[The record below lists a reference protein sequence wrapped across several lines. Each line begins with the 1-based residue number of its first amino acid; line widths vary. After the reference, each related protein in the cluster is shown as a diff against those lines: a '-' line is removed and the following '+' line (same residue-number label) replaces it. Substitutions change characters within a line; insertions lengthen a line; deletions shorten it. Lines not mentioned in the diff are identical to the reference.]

1 MKKLIGILSLI
12 AILFVGINA
21 QEAVKKTL
29 PQEPAEATKKTLT
42 PEASKPVAQPQKT
55 AQTQKAQQFK
65 ADVTGQVISL
75 TKLAMG
81 ADPIVTKSEAEEMV
95 KKGQPLALKSSDQ
108 IYLVY
113 NTKNA
118 FDGKSLA
125 KFAEVK
131 NLGIAG
137 EIRYINGFAVIFAK
151 QMQPVE

>member
-1 MKKLIGILSLI
+1 MKKIFGLLSLF
-12 AILFVGINA
+12 AFLFVAVNA

-29 PQEPAEATKKTLT
+29 PQEPAEATKKTLSQ
-42 PEASKPVAQPQKT
+42 ESAKPIAQPQKAAKT
-55 AQTQKAQQFK
+55 QQFK

-75 TKLAMG
+75 TKLAMD
-81 ADPIVTKSEAEEMV
+81 ADPIVSKAEADEMV
-95 KKGQPLALKSSDQ
+95 KKNQPLALKSADQ

-118 FDGKSLA
+118 FDGRSLA
-125 KFAEVK
+125 KFAGVK
-131 NLGIAG
+131 NLGVAG

>member
-1 MKKLIGILSLI
+1 MKKIIGLFSLF
-12 AILFVGINA
+12 AFLFVVVNA

-42 PEASKPVAQPQKT
+42 QEATKPVAQPQKAVKT
-55 AQTQKAQQFK
+55 QQFK

-81 ADPIVTKSEAEEMV
+81 ADPVVTKAEADEMV
-95 KKGQPLALKSSDQ
+95 RKNQPLALKAADQ

-118 FDGKSLA
+118 FDGRSLA
-125 KFAEVK
+125 KFAGVQ